1 MSYQVLA
8 RKWRP
13 KTFADVVG
21 QSHILTA
28 LSNGLKENRL
38 HHAYLFSGTRGVG
51 KTSIARLF
59 AKGLN
64 CVNGVTA
71 EPCGECE
78 HCKAIE
84 EGRFID
90 LIEIDAASRT
100 KVEDTREL
108 LDNVQ
113 YKPVQGRYKVYLIDE
128 VHMLSRHSFNALLK
142 TLEEPPEYVK
152 FLLATTDPQK
162 LPITILSRCMQF
174 HLKALEQTQIAQHL
188 EFILKQENIPFD
200 FLALEKLA
208 KAAQGSIRDSLSL
221 TDQAIAMSNG
231 NITLNVVNEM
241 LGLLDD
247 NQAIDIL
254 YALQQGN
261 GENMMKTIQA
271 VAEKGSDWDLF
282 LRDIAEK
289 LHQIAVK
296 QLLPKDRL
304 DESNQLDFLATLITP
319 DDLQFFYQVIVSGRK
334 ELAFAPTPR
343 IGVEMTLLRALA
355 FHPKLINSNVVEQA
369 QAQPASSV
377 TNQTAYVEMPV
388 VSQAIKSQYATNLN
402 TRSISQTS
410 QMASQSVS
418 HSPSPTNTSVVT
430 EAPQKTNV
438 LSQPSTAENNV
449 AIEVEYSAALEAL
462 AELDKLEN
470 ISLSSFQNEKKKSD
484 LTSRQHSAVG
494 EVAETSPKMTALPVV
509 EAKTF
514 EQKNP
519 LKEKSAQLSKSVTQ
533 TQTVISNAFN
543 ASKVEGG
550 QIEGES
556 AVENEAELEGEDA
569 TDENQ
574 AETYRWEWR
583 NPELA
588 KMQEGPTPSELKQSL
603 EKDITPELREKVIL
617 LSRKEDAWTNIVESL
632 DINNLTKELALNC
645 GLIEKAEGRIVLGIR
660 TEKAHLEKRTFVK
673 NLTEELEKY
682 YAEPVELEI
691 RVSDEI
697 GQTPTDF
704 YRQTYKMLREKAKED
719 LQKDKKLQLFLT
731 EFNGELDLAS
741 VKPV

>member
-174 HLKALEQTQIAQHL
+174 HLKALEQAQIAQHL

-355 FHPKLINSNVVEQA
+355 FHPKLINSNVVEQV
-369 QAQPASSV
+369 QAQPASSA
-377 TNQTAYVEMPV
+377 TNQAVYVEMPV
-388 VSQAIKSQYATNLN
+388 VSQAIKSQYASNLN
-402 TRSISQTS
+402 TRSVSQAS

-418 HSPSPTNTSVVT
+418 HSPSPTTTSVVS
-430 EAPQKTNV
+430 EAPQKTSV
-438 LSQPSTAENNV
+438 LQQPATAENNV
-449 AIEVEYSAALEAL
+449 ASEVEYSVALEAL

-484 LTSRQHSAVG
+484 LTSRQHFVVD
-494 EVAETSPKMTALPVV
+494 EVAEISPKMTALPVV
-509 EAKTF
+509 EAKNF
-514 EQKNP
+514 EQKTP
-519 LKEKSAQLSKSVTQ
+519 QKEKSAQLSKSVS
-533 TQTVISNAFN
+533 QTVSSNAFN
-543 ASKVEGG
+543 TAKVDEA

-556 AVENEAELEGEDA
+556 AVENEEELEVEDT

-588 KMQEGPTPSELKQSL
+588 KMQQGPTPSELKQSL

-617 LSRKEDAWTNIVESL
+617 LSRKEDDWTNIVESL
-632 DINNLTKELALNC
+632 GINNLTKELALNC
-645 GLIEKAEGRIVLGIR
+645 ALIEKAEGRIVLGIR

-673 NLTEELEKY
+673 NLAEELAKY

-719 LQKDKKLQLFLT
+719 LQQDKKLQLFLT